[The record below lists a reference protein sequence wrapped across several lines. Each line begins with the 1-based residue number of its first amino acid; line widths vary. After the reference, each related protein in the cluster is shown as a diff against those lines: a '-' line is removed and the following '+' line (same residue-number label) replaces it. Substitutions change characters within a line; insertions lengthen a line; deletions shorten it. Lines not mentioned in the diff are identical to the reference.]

1 MITIYS
7 IQAVILIILLSV
19 KADELEI
26 RLKAMENKLNQRI
39 TERVNITDV
48 VANASTATTD
58 VRLLLIKNLSYG
70 MKDNEY
76 VVKLIHEGV
85 GLDISVKSIQRAPS
99 VYNRAGV
106 LTVELH
112 SKDDKMKILAMSE
125 DLLWLK
131 FHKHSGNNSSHLY
144 FCCTYISPKS
154 SGRFQ
159 LDDVSKLDKLH
170 HDVMKFKRKGRV
182 MILGDINCR
191 TGTEDDF
198 IDIQPVEQFVVVP
211 DDDDIHINDAIVN
224 NCVNKHRMS
233 EDKIVNEN
241 GKQLL
246 NMCKTDNL
254 FIVNGRI
261 GSDTKCD
268 FTCHTARG
276 QSVVD
281 YFIVDGLLLR
291 NISVF
296 SVNKLTPLS
305 DHCSIS
311 INLRLDACATQKTES
326 NSKVRTYYKW
336 KETDKM
342 IYNEAINSVEYQ
354 VQLSDI
360 KNN

>member
-1 MITIYS
+1 MSQYIE
-7 IQAVILIILLSV
+7 VV
-19 KADELEI
+19 DKNDE
-26 RLKAMENKLNQRI
+26 
-39 TERVNITDV
+39 
-48 VANASTATTD
+48 
-58 VRLLLIKNLSYG
+58 G
-70 MKDNEY
+70 
-76 VVKLIHEGV
+76 
-85 GLDISVKSIQRAPS
+85 
-99 VYNRAGV
+99 
-106 LTVELH
+106 
-112 SKDDKMKILAMSE
+112 
-125 DLLWLK
+125 LLWLK
-131 FHKHSGNNSSHLY
+131 FHKHSDYNSSHLY

-170 HDVMKFKRKGRV
+170 NDVMKFNRKGRV
-182 MILGDINCR
+182 MILGDIHVNCR

-198 IDIQPVEQFVVVP
+198 IDIQPAEQFVVVP
-211 DDDDIHINDAIVN
+211 DDDDIHISDVIVN

-261 GSDTKCD
+261 GSDPKCD
-268 FTCHTARG
+268 FNCHTARG
-276 QSVVD
+276 QSVVHVD

-305 DHCSIS
+305 DHCSII
-311 INLRLDACATQKTES
+311 INMRLDACATQKTES

-336 KETDKM
+336 KEADKM

-360 KNN
+360 KNNLSTSDTDINDTVQIIKQVILEAATPSKTTTSIGKFNAKLQASPWYDSECKAQLLFFIFIHDKSINIHMTYNNNENKQSEIITLSLYL